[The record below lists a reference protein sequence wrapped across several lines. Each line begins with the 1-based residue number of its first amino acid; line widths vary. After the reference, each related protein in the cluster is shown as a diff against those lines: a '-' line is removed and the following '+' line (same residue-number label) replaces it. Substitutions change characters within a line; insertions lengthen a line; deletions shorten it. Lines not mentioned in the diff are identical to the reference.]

1 MKNVASIS
9 KTADIRNRRRS
20 ARRAQR
26 VIASNFRSAARNA
39 DTGPIQLGR
48 SAHIRAHRVLLAWCG
63 IRIMMPDVV
72 RLAGALNMSLEDV
85 FRGTKSA
92 A

>member
-9 KTADIRNRRRS
+9 KTADIRNRRRN

-26 VIASNFRSAARNA
+26 VIASNFRRAAR
-39 DTGPIQLGR
+39 DTDTSAIQLSRG
-48 SAHIRAHRVLLAWCG
+48 AQIRVHRVLLAWCG
-63 IRIMMPDVV
+63 IRIMMPDVA